1 MFLQVFPLEIVEII
15 KIFMWGNNNIYKEK
29 LKIVKNLPEY
39 KKDNLRVTVS
49 CRMNGKDIEIEDE
62 LYCPRCGEKTLFP
75 FTRHLCWDCNNFI

>member
-62 LYCPRCGEKTLFP
+62 LYCPKCGEKTLFP
-75 FTRHLCWDCNNFI
+75 FTRDLC